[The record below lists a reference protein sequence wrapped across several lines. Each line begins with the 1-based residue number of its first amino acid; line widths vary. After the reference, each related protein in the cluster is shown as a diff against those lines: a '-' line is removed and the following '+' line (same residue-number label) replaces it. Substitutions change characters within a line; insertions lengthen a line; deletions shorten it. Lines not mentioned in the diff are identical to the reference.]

1 MTQPLSRIVLALAG
15 VMAVFIGGAL
25 LVSPHAFFAMNH
37 IDLGDDPNLLSE
49 IRAPGGLL
57 LAAGAIMIAG
67 VAMRR
72 LTRIGLVTAAV
83 VYCSYGASRLLGI
96 LLDGAPIVR
105 RRHLFSLT
113 GLAFLYLGKG
123 MKMTKYILLVLAI
136 LGAMA
141 AWALLVFFAANEGWG
156 RRALTPSQSPD
167 AFVDAANLIVETE
180 HVGNFGLVLVEGGDV
195 AASLFRSTGAPVS
208 ERSVFQVASLS
219 KWITAWGVMALVEDG
234 LINLDTPVS
243 EYLSR
248 WRLPAS
254 DFDNSGVTVRRL
266 LSHTSGLDDGLGYD
280 GFDTAAEVQSLEN
293 SLTKARDASPGNS
306 GVVKVGT
313 EPGTEWNYSG
323 GGYTLLQLV
332 VEEVSKQSFAT
343 FMTER
348 VFKPL
353 GMNSTTFAYEEAV
366 AIGLA
371 ENFDLKGDTEP
382 FKFYTSLAATSLFT
396 TVADMTTFI
405 QAQSVDGSQTVLS
418 DETLELIRTPHASQ
432 MGADIWGL
440 GAMLYAPNN
449 MGGFVIG
456 HDGNNEPAIN
466 TAVRLDPETGDGIV
480 ILETGSSLLATKLAS
495 EWVFWKTGN
504 IDSLLFLIEFRKTL
518 LWIGV
523 GALMI
528 LIAGVVFIWRVR
540 TTTAKRANAASF

>member
-1 MTQPLSRIVLALAG
+1 
-15 VMAVFIGGAL
+15 
-25 LVSPHAFFAMNH
+25 
-37 IDLGDDPNLLSE
+37 
-49 IRAPGGLL
+49 
-57 LAAGAIMIAG
+57 
-67 VAMRR
+67 
-72 LTRIGLVTAAV
+72 
-83 VYCSYGASRLLGI
+83 
-96 LLDGAPIVR
+96 
-105 RRHLFSLT
+105 
-113 GLAFLYLGKG
+113 
-123 MKMTKYILLVLAI
+123 MTKYILLVLAI

-141 AWALLVFFAANEGWG
+141 AWAVLVFFGANEGWG

-234 LINLDTPVS
+234 LIDLDTPVS

-248 WRLPAS
+248 WRLPPS

-266 LSHTSGLDDGLGYD
+266 LSHTSGLDDGFGYD

-353 GMNSTTFAYEEAV
+353 GMNSTTFEYEEAV
-366 AIGLA
+366 AIGHA
-371 ENFDLKGDTEP
+371 ENFDLNGDTEP

-405 QAQSVDGSQTVLS
+405 QAQSVEGSQTVLS

-449 MGGFVIG
+449 KGGFVIG

-504 IDSLLFLIEFRKTL
+504 IDSLLFLIELRKTL